1 MSTYKK
7 LITKN
12 FLELQDLINN
22 FSDDQI
28 NLITEIASIIMDT
41 INKGGCIFWCGN
53 GGSASDCQHLSAE
66 LMGRYER
73 NRIPYKSLSLNSD
86 TAVITCVA
94 NDFGYENLF
103 ARQLYA
109 LGKKDDLIIVLS
121 TSGNSENINRV
132 LDQAKKKEIK
142 SISLLGKGGGL
153 IKNKADYSLII
164 NSNNTARIQEMHTLV
179 GHIICEIIDKE
190 LCL

>member
-22 FSDDQI
+22 FSDDEI
-28 NLITEIASIIMDT
+28 NLISLIASIIMET

>member
-41 INKGGCIFWCGN
+41 INTGGCIFWCGN

>member
-1 MSTYKK
+1 LSTYKK

-22 FSDDQI
+22 FSDDEI
-28 NLITEIASIIMDT
+28 NLISLIASIIMET

>member
-1 MSTYKK
+1 LSTYKK

-41 INKGGCIFWCGN
+41 INTGGCIFWCGN